1 MTVGGIRNFT
11 SSLARR
17 YIQLSVKLENE
28 GNTVRRQGKCGW
40 RMPARVTRNDWP
52 SPRQTWSWF
61 FETYYKIISSLT
73 LAAAMFSCHQLNN
86 TDTMKKMNMKFKVNW
101 IEKRFTH
108 SPMKEVA
115 SFYIRQVKC
124 VLIKLKCLVILK
136 FWWVVLRAGS
146 NIGQRRGYSERNCL
160 RQWGTGDT
168 NPPTDRNPVPNW
180 K

>member
-1 MTVGGIRNFT
+1 MSVGGIRNFT

-28 GNTVRRQGKCGW
+28 GNTLRRQEKGGW
-40 RMPARVTRNDWP
+40 RMPTRVTRNDWP

-61 FETYYKIISSLT
+61 FETYYKIIRSFT

-86 TDTMKKMNMKFKVNW
+86 TDTMKKVNMFKVNW
-101 IEKRFTH
+101 IEK
-108 SPMKEVA
+108 A
-115 SFYIRQVKC
+115 FYTFAHERGGVFLYQTSKML
-124 VLIKLKCLVILK
+124 LIKLKCLVILK

-160 RQWGTGDT
+160 RQWGTGGH
-168 NPPTDRNPVPNW
+168 
-180 K
+180 